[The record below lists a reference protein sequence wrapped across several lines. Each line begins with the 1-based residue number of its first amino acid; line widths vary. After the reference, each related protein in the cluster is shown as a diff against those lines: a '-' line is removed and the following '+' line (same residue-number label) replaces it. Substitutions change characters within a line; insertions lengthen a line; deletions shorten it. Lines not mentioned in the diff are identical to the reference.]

1 MTVYSDKALKKIIIE
16 NIDCKHIF
24 NVASKLYTGW
34 LPRDEE
40 EKLEAELTGLL
51 LNKQYEATHEKIN
64 KEVVVPMPSVTKT
77 LRMDGTSD
85 TEIKWGGKQYTTHEE
100 ALEDRKK
107 YIERKRGGNK
117 K

>member
-64 KEVVVPMPSVTKT
+64 KEVVVPMPSVTESIRT
-77 LRMDGTSD
+77 G

-100 ALEDRKK
+100 ALTDRKK

>member
-1 MTVYSDKALKKIIIE
+1 MTVYSDKALKRIIIE

-51 LNKQYEATHEKIN
+51 LNKQYE
-64 KEVVVPMPSVTKT
+64 S
-77 LRMDGTSD
+77 
-85 TEIKWGGKQYTTHEE
+85 
-100 ALEDRKK
+100 
-107 YIERKRGGNK
+107 
-117 K
+117 